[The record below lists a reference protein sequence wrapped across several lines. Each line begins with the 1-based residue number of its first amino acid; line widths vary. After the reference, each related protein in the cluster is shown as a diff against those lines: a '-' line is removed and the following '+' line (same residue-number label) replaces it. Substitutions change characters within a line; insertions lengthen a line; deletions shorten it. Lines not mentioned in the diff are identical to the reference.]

1 MTESGVDGGEFLQ
14 NVKDCH
20 SAEKKRRERRESGN
34 PNAYLTADMISE
46 MRNERDEQILSAAL
60 GIYERAGKAESEDD
74 MTDSSVDARA
84 TEQMTSSAPG
94 LPAADGEIPAEKAGD
109 GWRASPNGFVD
120 ATDSGLDR
128 RARMAE
134 WDENV
139 KDLQRRIRARRGDKP
154 PINAATVINELREE
168 RIEQIVSAAGRSK
181 GK

>member
-1 MTESGVDGGEFLQ
+1 MTDSGVD
-14 NVKDCH
+14 
-20 SAEKKRRERRESGN
+20 
-34 PNAYLTADMISE
+34 T
-46 MRNERDEQILSAAL
+46 
-60 GIYERAGKAESEDD
+60 RAI
-74 MTDSSVDARA
+74 
-84 TEQMTSSAPG
+84 EQMLSSEPG
-94 LPAADGEIPAEKAGD
+94 LPAADSEIPAEKVGD
-109 GWRASPNGFVD
+109 GWRASPNGFAD
-120 ATDSGLDR
+120 AADGGLDR